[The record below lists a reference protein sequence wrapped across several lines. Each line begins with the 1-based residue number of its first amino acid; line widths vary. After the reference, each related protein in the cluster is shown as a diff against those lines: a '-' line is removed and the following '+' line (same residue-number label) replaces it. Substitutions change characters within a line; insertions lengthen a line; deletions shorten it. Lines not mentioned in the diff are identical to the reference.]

1 VNEVIIEDLPTQ
13 PDDVL
18 HFPDFI
24 LGAMARRGIGC
35 VEASFTLDTP
45 QPPALLPWHYFS
57 RTTRSVETIAE
68 IRQDYFRTILAR
80 FANFSSTSPYSG
92 HALVAVRWPGG
103 SSPVSHRFSIFLC
116 NEPTMAFW
124 IRIYLY
130 CIDGIYPTPK

>member
-1 VNEVIIEDLPTQ
+1 VNEVTIEDLPTQ

-18 HFPDFI
+18 RFPDFI
-24 LGAMARRGIGC
+24 LGAMARRGIGSI
-35 VEASFTLDTP
+35 EASFGNDSP

-57 RTTRSVETIAE
+57 RTTHAVETVAE

-80 FANFSSTSPYSG
+80 FATFSGISPYSG
-92 HALVAVRWPGG
+92 HTLLALRWPVGG
-103 SSPVSHRFSIFLC
+103 SLVTHRFSIFLC

-130 CIDGIYPTPK
+130 CIDGIYPNRK